1 VFDIEQIRNLKCP
14 TILLLAGESSGDAW
28 GADLASEL
36 RKKWP
41 DLSLMGTGGPLM
53 ERQGV
58 ELIERIEKLSVMGLS
73 SVLKRIPFLMVLR
86 RKIRHMLAREQFDLV
101 IAIDFAGFN
110 MSIIRLAHRRK
121 IKVLYYVAP
130 KVWAWGP
137 NRSKALAK
145 NTNHIAVILP
155 FEKEFLKNRGIE
167 ASFVGHPLLDQEL
180 LPPMPK
186 IEFCQKWNLDPQ
198 RPILALFPGSR
209 KQEINRHLD
218 LFVKTGYRIKELY
231 PQIQLVIAKA
241 PSVASASIHT
251 EGIKVVDDGRGLLAH
266 SRVALLKS
274 GTVTLEACLS
284 GTPFVTAY
292 KTDPLTFFVGKRV
305 VKVKSISIPNLVA
318 GREQVPEML
327 QGEATP
333 ENLVMELI
341 PFLKTENHEYQDM
354 LNYFTLVRSKLGS
367 PGVARRVAD
376 IAGSLIT
383 EI

>member
-1 VFDIEQIRNLKCP
+1 MFDIDQTRHLKSP

-41 DLSLMGTGGPLM
+41 DLSLLGTGGPLM

-58 ELIERIEKLSVMGLS
+58 ELIERIERLSVMGLS
-73 SVLKRIPFLMVLR
+73 SVLKKIPLLMVLR
-86 RKIRHMLAREQFDLV
+86 RKIGHMLVRDQIDLV

-130 KVWAWGP
+130 KVWAWGS
-137 NRSKALAK
+137 NRSKILAK
-145 NTNHIAVILP
+145 NTDHIAVILP
-155 FEKEFLKNRGIE
+155 FEKEFFRNRGIE
-167 ASFVGHPLLDQEL
+167 VSFVGHPLLDQTV
-180 LPPMPK
+180 LPSMPK
-186 IEFCQKWNLDPQ
+186 TEFCQKWDLDPQ
-198 RPILALFPGSR
+198 QPILALFPGSR
-209 KQEINRHLD
+209 RQEINRHLD
-218 LFVKTGYRIKELY
+218 LFVETGYRIKELY
-231 PQIQLVIAKA
+231 PQIQLVIARA
-241 PSVASASIHT
+241 PSIASASIHT
-251 EGIKVVDDGRGLLAH
+251 EGFEVVDDGRGLLAH

-292 KTDPLTFFVGKRV
+292 KTDPLTFFVAKRV

-318 GREQVPEML
+318 GKKQVPEML

-333 ENLVMELI
+333 ENLLMKLI
-341 PFLKTENHEYQDM
+341 PLLKTENREYQDM
-354 LNYFTLVRSKLGS
+354 LDYFTLVRSKLGS
-367 PGVARRVAD
+367 PGVARRVAGIVD
-376 IAGSLIT
+376 SLIAET
-383 EI
+383 